1 MAKPASRSY
10 SPVASDAATL
20 MGEMIRASR
29 IERGINA
36 TDLAA
41 RAGVSRGLLARVEGG
56 DMGVAIGAVFEI
68 AAVLGIP
75 LFEADADGLRTRLS
89 HQRQINALLPSRAFQ
104 RTQQRPSD
112 DF

>member
-1 MAKPASRSY
+1 
-10 SPVASDAATL
+10 
-20 MGEMIRASR
+20 
-29 IERGINA
+29 
-36 TDLAA
+36 
-41 RAGVSRGLLARVEGG
+41 
-56 DMGVAIGAVFEI
+56 MGVAIGAVFEI

-75 LFEADADGLRTRLS
+75 LFEADADRLRTRLS